1 MRTLYNPWPV
11 TASATDTP
19 EERAYGGRGMGK
31 PVKVLV
37 VGDAHADALKVASD
51 LEKSGYAP
59 AVFLAST
66 EAEIERIGPGCELV
80 LAWASATTVPP
91 FRLLVLAGERGDF
104 PPILVLADEF
114 TNDEIVGYVRAGAR
128 DCVRR
133 GDHARLNAAVERER
147 QRGPRPAASRQAA
160 EAGDTYR
167 ALLEE
172 IPALTY
178 VAWADESGSRAYVSP
193 QLQAMAGFSPGEWL
207 AEPDMWV
214 RRLHPEDRERVLR
227 QFRDACAT
235 GGRFTSEYRILDHDG
250 RVVWWRDSGT
260 VVPGPDGRPRFVRG
274 FVLDVTEQKLAEESL
289 RKLRLFDQVTGLP
302 NRTMLQNRLGPA
314 LAESVRT
321 SRPLALLFL
330 SLDRF
335 RELKNTLGHH
345 EGDSIVH
352 EVAARIGDALG
363 DPERVARLKGDE
375 FGVLLPDADA
385 AFARQ
390 VADRIQRTLERP
402 FMVQKV
408 PVEISASIGIAV
420 CPRHG
425 SETETLLRNAD
436 AALVAAQ
443 KLGGGECVV
452 YSSQC
457 EPHDPAQVAL
467 LAELRRALEG
477 NELHLAFQPKV
488 DLKTRTVTG
497 AEALLRWP
505 HPKRGYVSPA
515 DFIPLAESTGPGLI
529 RLLTRWVLDRAV
541 GEARGWERAGRQIP
555 VAVNISAR
563 SLHDSRIVDDIEEAL
578 VTHDLHAERL
588 VVEVTETAAMSS
600 DKNGAAV
607 LKELADRR
615 VVVALDDFGMGPM
628 PLEQLRRLPVQ
639 ELKIDRSFVIGM
651 AKEEVE
657 EGENKAFADT
667 AIVRSTADL
676 AHNLGLNVVA
686 EGVEDQWTLDL
697 LGSFG
702 CDQAQGYHIARPM
715 PAAAFAGWLGGS
727 PWRVLAS

>member
-1 MRTLYNPWPV
+1 
-11 TASATDTP
+11 
-19 EERAYGGRGMGK
+19 MGK

-37 VGDAHADALKVASD
+37 VGDEHADALNVASE
-51 LEKSGYAP
+51 LETSGYDP
-59 AVFLAST
+59 AIFLATT
-66 EAEIERIGPGCELV
+66 EAEIERIGPGCEIV
-80 LAWASATTVPP
+80 LGWAAATNVPP
-91 FRLLVLAGERGDF
+91 FRLLILAAERGDF
-104 PPILVLADEF
+104 PPVVVLADDF
-114 TNDEIVGYVRAGAR
+114 SDDEIVGYVRAGAC

-147 QRGPRPAASRQAA
+147 QRGPRQAASRQAVD
-160 EAGDTYR
+160 AGDTYR
-167 ALLEE
+167 ALIEE

-178 VAWADESGSRAYVSP
+178 VAWADDSGSRAYVSP
-193 QLQAMAGFSPGEWL
+193 QLQAMVGFSPGEWL

-227 QFRDACAT
+227 EFREACAT
-235 GGRFTSEYRILDHDG
+235 GGHFSSEYRILDRDG
-250 RVVWWRDSGT
+250 RVVWWQDSGT
-260 VVPGPDGRPRFVRG
+260 VMPGPDGRPRFVGGLVR
-274 FVLDVTEQKLAEESL
+274 DVTEDKLAEESR
-289 RKLRLFDQVTGLP
+289 RKLRLYDQVTGLP

-314 LAESVRT
+314 IADSVR
-321 SRPLALLFL
+321 SNRPLALLFL

-335 RELKNTLGHH
+335 RDIKNTLGHH
-345 EGDSIVH
+345 EGDSIVRD
-352 EVAARIGDALG
+352 VAGRIGDALG

-390 VADRIQRTLERP
+390 VAERIQRTLERP
-402 FMVQKV
+402 FVVQKL

-425 SETETLLRNAD
+425 TEAEALLRNAD

-452 YSSQC
+452 YSSRC
-457 EPHDPAQVAL
+457 EPHDPAQLGL
-467 LAELRRALEG
+467 LAELRRALEA
-477 NELHLAFQPKV
+477 NELQLAFQPKV
-488 DLKTRTVTG
+488 DLKSRTVTG

-515 DFIPLAESTGPGLI
+515 DFIPVAESTGPGLI

-555 VAVNISAR
+555 IAVNVSAR
-563 SLHDSRIVDDIEEAL
+563 SLNDTRIVDDVEEAL
-578 VTHDLHAERL
+578 VTHDLGADRL
-588 VVEVTETAAMSS
+588 LVEVTESALTSS
-600 DKNGAAV
+600 NARSADV

-615 VVVALDDFGMGPM
+615 VVVAIDDFGMGYHS
-628 PLEQLRRLPVQ
+628 LDHLRHLPVQ
-639 ELKIDRSFVIGM
+639 ELKIDKSFVIGM
-651 AKEEVE
+651 AKEE
-657 EGENKAFADT
+657 GEAGGDGKNRAFEDT

-676 AHNLGLNVVA
+676 AHNLGLSVVA

-697 LGSFG
+697 LSSFG

-715 PAAAFAGWLGGS
+715 PAAAFTGWLAGS